1 MTWSQRASSARGMP
15 ARTRRGRSTAP
26 WSVGAAGSCE
36 EETPAHLPVR
46 AAYSRAAAST
56 RSADR
61 RPGGRPWRA
70 ASTPKPMI
78 RTCPWWSTRTFSGTS
93 RPCASPAAWARA
105 RLSATSETIHA
116 ARRGC
121 QRSVVGQHDVERRPL
136 APLVDDE
143 AEVVEPLGVQDA
155 QQSGVEVGSDVAGR
169 LQESLGPRVVAGD
182 EVHGDVPVQ
191 HGVVG
196 APEAAAL
203 ALGEQVVE
211 AVARGEDLAGVDRV
225 RHRSPRSR
233 RLPAGRWT
241 TSS

>member
-1 MTWSQRASSARGMP
+1 MTAADTPASADRPELMTWSQRASRARGMP

-93 RPCASPAAWARA
+93 RPCASPAACARA

-116 ARRGC
+116 ARRGW
-121 QRSVVGQHDVERRPL
+121 SGPSL
-136 APLVDDE
+136 ASMTSS
-143 AEVVEPLGVQDA
+143 EVPWPH
-155 QQSGVEVGSDVAGR
+155 
-169 LQESLGPRVVAGD
+169 SLTTK
-182 EVHGDVPVQ
+182 
-191 HGVVG
+191 
-196 APEAAAL
+196 
-203 ALGEQVVE
+203 
-211 AVARGEDLAGVDRV
+211 
-225 RHRSPRSR
+225 HRSSSRSASRTRSR
-233 RLPAGRWT
+233 RGSRWGAT
-241 TSS
+241 LRAASRSPSARGSSRGMRCTATCRCRTESWARQKRPPSLSASRSSRR